1 MINQLLHRQ
10 PVSIDRDL
18 HRTKKLQLPV
28 TDWSVCAGMNSTF
41 LAATEFGDACREYPV
56 VFVNAGK
63 DEQGQPVVA
72 PIAVLGVSQDENL
85 FVEQKAWRGRYMPAV
100 LRAYPF
106 CTGRIDN
113 ERFAVCLDSAWSGLS
128 DSEGQALFTAEGTP
142 SALLEAAQKQLE
154 AFETEVQRT
163 QLLCRKLVELDVLRD
178 MRIDATFGDGRKH
191 SVDGF
196 LTVEQERMAGLSDAQ
211 VLDLHKSGVMG
222 LIHAHWLSLG
232 NMRLLLDWHVQR
244 HPPLQAA

>member
-142 SALLEAAQKQLE
+142 SPLLEAAQKQLE